1 MLRFNQTS
9 RATPVTTPRG
19 TMGTILHQIFSA
31 MFIGEPMRYANL
43 VHFLL
48 PGRQSSV
55 TKRIDE
61 HR

>member
-1 MLRFNQTS
+1 
-9 RATPVTTPRG
+9 
-19 TMGTILHQIFSA
+19 MGTILQQIFSA